1 MKGKGKEASIAMKP
15 KNMQVF
21 IALGESQLPKFIDI
35 FPLTRAPKIGDVM
48 QVNAK

>member
-1 MKGKGKEASIAMKP
+1 
-15 KNMQVF
+15 MQVL
-21 IALGESQLPKFIDI
+21 IALGESQFPKLSDI